1 MPLDVAPALI
11 EDARRRDADLDR
23 LIAAVW
29 PEAFRIALSILRDP
43 GLAEDVAQD
52 ACANIARSL
61 EKLKDTRA
69 FAAWSYRIIVNHAT
83 IRARTRLRSAESPRS
98 PAEGSSPTTSFES
111 SSTEALDLHNA
122 LSTLSPTQRAA
133 VLLHYY
139 AGLNSA
145 EIAAAIGM
153 SPSTVR
159 FHLMLARKALRKAL
173 SPPQTLPRASTEAS

>member
-1 MPLDVAPALI
+1 MPLDLASALV
-11 EDARRRDADLDR
+11 EGARRSDADLDR

-52 ACANIARSL
+52 ACANIASSL
-61 EKLKDTRA
+61 EKLKDA
-69 FAAWSYRIIVNHAT
+69 HSFAAWSYRIIVNHAT
-83 IRARTRLRSAESPRS
+83 TRARTRLRSAESPRS
-98 PAEGSSPTTSFES
+98 TAEGLPQPMGFES

-139 AGLNSA
+139 AGLNST
-145 EIAAAIGM
+145 EIAAAVGM

-173 SPPQTLPRASTEAS
+173 SPPQTLLRASTEGS

>member
-1 MPLDVAPALI
+1 MPLDLDPTLI
-11 EDARRRDADLDR
+11 DAARRGDADLDR
-23 LIAAVW
+23 LIATVW

-43 GLAEDVAQD
+43 GLAEDVAQE

-61 EKLKDTRA
+61 KTLKDTRA
-69 FAAWSYRIIVNHAT
+69 FAAWTYRIVVSHAT
-83 IRARTRLRSAESPRS
+83 TRARRRLRSPESARC
-98 PAEGSSPTTSFES
+98 EGEALTPTMSFES
-111 SSTEALDLHNA
+111 SSTDALDLHNA
-122 LSTLSPTQRAA
+122 LSTLSATQRAA

-139 AGLNSA
+139 AGLNSV

-173 SPPQTLPRASTEAS
+173 STPQTQLHASTEAS